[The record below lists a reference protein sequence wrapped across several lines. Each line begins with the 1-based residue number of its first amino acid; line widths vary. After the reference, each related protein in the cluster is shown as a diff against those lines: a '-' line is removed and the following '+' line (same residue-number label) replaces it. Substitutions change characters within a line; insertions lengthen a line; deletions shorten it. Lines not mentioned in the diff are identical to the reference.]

1 MHPIRWPSHGVFYS
15 QVSGRIKVRAKSD
28 FSSIVLSF
36 NELPKLRL
44 RTECNVSWGAVPLP
58 LQDYL
63 ESVVKQEV
71 SSWLTRNIVFPNEFE
86 LNPPNFQPKRGLTEE
101 DVEKAIRAV
110 TLARHYSAV
119 NEG

>member
-1 MHPIRWPSHGVFYS
+1 MI
-15 QVSGRIKVRAKSD
+15 QISGRVKLRAKAD

-36 NELPKLRL
+36 HEMPKLRL
-44 RTECNVSWGAVPLP
+44 RTECNVSWGSVPLP

-71 SSWLTRNIVFPNEFE
+71 RDWLERNIVSPNEFE
-86 LNPPNFQPKRGLTEE
+86 INPPNFQPKQGLTEE

-110 TLARHYSAV
+110 TMARHYSAV
-119 NEG
+119 NES